1 MVVDCH
7 PVVYVI
13 NVNQINFQISKLI
26 FIFFFQTGKKSHL
39 NYIAKGVR
47 PLEKK
52 NKNWFSRQIIA

>member
-1 MVVDCH
+1 M
-7 PVVYVI
+7 
-13 NVNQINFQISKLI
+13 QIEFHI
-26 FIFFFQTGKKSHL
+26 FLSNWEKSHL